1 MYEGHSWAGG
11 YADNDSGNN
20 QESASESLFS
30 WVSMYLWG
38 VLTENDEYRDAGVF
52 GFTNEMEAV
61 EQYWFDYDKD
71 NWIKEW
77 PYNVVGQVYG
87 GINFYGTFFGG
98 QPLYVYVFSGLPISG
113 ILTYYGNVISSRCA
127 EIYQGLLDDTTIA
140 MAKAVQAAKNE
151 GKSQEEIDK
160 MLKEYPQADTGW
172 QHITWPFLSQTNPSL
187 AMEKFLAKRY
197 KGSENRYS

>member
-98 QPLYVYVFSGLPISG
+98 QPLYVYGIQWLPISEY
-113 ILTYYGNVISSRCA
+113 LTYYGMNQSRCA

-140 MAKAVQAAKNE
+140 MAKAVQAV
-151 GKSQEEIDK
+151 
-160 MLKEYPQADTGW
+160 ADSGV
-172 QHITWPFLSQTNPSL
+172 L
-187 AMEKFLAKRY
+187 ERK
-197 KGSENRYS
+197 